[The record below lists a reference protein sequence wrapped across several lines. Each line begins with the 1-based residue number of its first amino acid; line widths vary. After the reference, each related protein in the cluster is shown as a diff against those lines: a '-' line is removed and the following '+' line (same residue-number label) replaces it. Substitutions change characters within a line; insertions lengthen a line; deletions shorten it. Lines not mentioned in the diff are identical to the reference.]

1 METKIH
7 ARDLEIL
14 KSLFSILVT
23 TYPEGACFFIGDRE
37 KVTFKVSHKFKELQI
52 EVGDRNRAGGI
63 AEQVIKSGEF
73 KSIKFDASVYG
84 VRVLFLCGPVWSDD
98 ESTIEGAWAF
108 ALPVR
113 HPLASSFHYYA
124 PIVADLLPEGGVLF
138 ITDKEVYRHI
148 QQSNKFSIPGLTL
161 ETPINETSIQA
172 MRLKKEV
179 SMEFPESVYGVPVS
193 IIARPMYAEDNSEVI
208 ASFGIILPRQLS
220 NQMKQMAIQLNNGLS
235 GVSAAM
241 QEISA
246 TSAEINQNQ
255 AGLHKEFE
263 NVKKLTDDINQV
275 MGFIRE
281 IADQTNMLGLNAAI
295 EAARAGEAGRGFSVV
310 AEEIRKLSEESK
322 RTVQKI
328 KEFTSNIQSSILKT
342 AKSSESVLQSVQE
355 SAAASEQVT
364 ASIAELVHLAE
375 QLDDLAAKL

>member
-1 METKIH
+1 MELKVHTS
-7 ARDLEIL
+7 DLEIV
-14 KSLFSILVT
+14 KAFFTILVS
-23 TYPEGACFFIGDRE
+23 TYPEGACFFLGDRE
-37 KVTFKVSHKFKELQI
+37 RVTFKVSHKFKELQI

-63 AEQVIKSGEF
+63 AEQVIKTGEF
-73 KSIKFDASVYG
+73 KKVKFDASVYG
-84 VRVLFLCGPVWSDD
+84 VRVLFFCGPIWSDD
-98 ESTIEGAWAF
+98 ESMIEGAWAF

-113 HPLASSFHYYA
+113 HPLASSFRYYA

-138 ITDKEVYRHI
+138 ITDREVYRHI
-148 QQSNKFSIPGLTL
+148 QQSNKFSIPDLTL

-172 MRLKKEV
+172 MRQKKEV
-179 SMEFPESVYGVPVS
+179 SMELPESVYGIPVAVT
-193 IIARPMYAEDNSEVI
+193 ARPMFDEETSEVI
-208 ASFGIILPRQLS
+208 ASFGLVLPRQLS
-220 NQMKQMAIQLNNGLS
+220 NQMKQMAIQLNDGLG

-246 TSAEINQNQ
+246 TSAEINHNQ
-255 AGLHKEFE
+255 ASLHKEFE

-328 KEFTSNIQSSILKT
+328 KELTSNIQSSILQT
-342 AKSSESVLQSVQE
+342 AKSSEGVLQSVEE

-364 ASIAELVHLAE
+364 ASIAELVQLAE
-375 QLDDLAAKL
+375 QLDNLAGKL

>member
-1 METKIH
+1 M
-7 ARDLEIL
+7 
-14 KSLFSILVT
+14 
-23 TYPEGACFFIGDRE
+23 
-37 KVTFKVSHKFKELQI
+37 
-52 EVGDRNRAGGI
+52 
-63 AEQVIKSGEF
+63 
-73 KSIKFDASVYG
+73 
-84 VRVLFLCGPVWSDD
+84 
-98 ESTIEGAWAF
+98 IEGAWAF

-113 HPLASSFHYYA
+113 HPLASSFRYYA

-138 ITDKEVYRHI
+138 ITDREVYRHI
-148 QQSNKFSIPGLTL
+148 QQSNKFSIPDLTL

-172 MRLKKEV
+172 MRQKKEV
-179 SMEFPESVYGVPVS
+179 SMELPESVYGIPVAVT
-193 IIARPMYAEDNSEVI
+193 ARPMFDEETSEVI
-208 ASFGIILPRQLS
+208 ASFGLVLPRQLS
-220 NQMKQMAIQLNNGLS
+220 NQMKQMAIQLNDGLG

-246 TSAEINQNQ
+246 TSAEINHNQ
-255 AGLHKEFE
+255 ASLHKEFE

-328 KEFTSNIQSSILKT
+328 KELTSNIQSSILQT
-342 AKSSESVLQSVQE
+342 AKSSEGVLQSVEE

-364 ASIAELVHLAE
+364 ASIAELVQLAE
-375 QLDDLAAKL
+375 QLDNLAGKL